1 MSRPFSWC
9 YENDC
14 MDFAVEFWYRKYET
28 ENVCGRSLYRK
39 TRKEIYD
46 GRKERRNCSN

>member
-14 MDFAVEFWYRKYET
+14 MDFAVDFLYCKYET
-28 ENVCGRSLYRK
+28 ENVLRSQFVTAK
-39 TRKEIYD
+39 
-46 GRKERRNCSN
+46 

>member
-14 MDFAVEFWYRKYET
+14 MDFAVDFLYFKYET
-28 ENVCGRSLYRK
+28 ENVLRSQFVTAK
-39 TRKEIYD
+39 
-46 GRKERRNCSN
+46 